1 MPMKGLRWI
10 VLCAGLAVAGCGVVY
25 KPEVL
30 TSGCISASRALGEP
44 LRGGKVDAHSWGPG
58 QSRIDFITQDSAEER
73 RIVVSCDI
81 DHDGELG
88 RIKVEGKEIEGE
100 PFDAA
105 RKAFGDIARSPAWSN
120 DK

>member
-1 MPMKGLRWI
+1 MKGLGWI
-10 VLCAGLAVAGCGVVY
+10 VMCAGLALAGCGVVY

-30 TSGCISASRALGEP
+30 ISGCISASRALGEP
-44 LRGGKVDAHSWGPG
+44 LRGAKVDSHSWGPG
-58 QSRIDFITQDSAEER
+58 QARLDFVTQDSEEEKR
-73 RIVVSCDI
+73 VVATCAI

-88 RIKVEGKEIEGE
+88 ELEVDGKEIEGE

-105 RKAFGDIARSPAWSN
+105 KKAFSDIARSTAWSN